1 MGVMGVR
8 RGVGKTARGV
18 RYPDGVVVAEGRR
31 AGNDEAVAEGVE
43 VTRGA
48 GTEQPLITTI
58 NASRPAIRRRGRE
71 MGSIS

>member
-18 RYPDGVVVAEGRR
+18 RKPAGVAVAEGRR
-31 AGNDEAVAEGVE
+31 AGNDEAMAEGVE
-43 VTRGA
+43 VSRGA

-58 NASRPAIRRRGRE
+58 KTSNPAIRRRGRE